1 MQGSHQCGSAPRP
14 FVGSIALLR
23 RIVDKAEEWLA
34 AWDDESQRYVFPQ
47 AERGPGQTYRSC
59 LEAAVA
65 TTFGLDQC
73 RDFIISGLSR
83 AHYQAPV
90 DWGDD
95 LPPQWVIVQFF
106 PVELYGR
113 RSAEL
118 VAGNDSV
125 RWLALE
131 EVFRGQTRDGARIAF
146 QQCELIRRA
155 DLISP
160 QYVPQTT

>member
-1 MQGSHQCGSAPRP
+1 MSDHQQCRSAPRP
-14 FVGSIALLR
+14 FVGSMALLR
-23 RIVDKAEEWLA
+23 RIIDEAEEWLA
-34 AWDDESQRYVFPQ
+34 VWDDDSERYLFPQ
-47 AERGPGQTYRSC
+47 AERGDGETYRSC

-65 TTFGLDQC
+65 TTFGLDQR

-95 LPPQWVIVQFF
+95 FPPQWVIVQFF

-113 RSAEL
+113 RGAEL
-118 VAGNDSV
+118 IAGNDSL
-125 RWLALE
+125 RWLALD
-131 EVFRGQTRDGARIAF
+131 EVYRGETRDGARIAY

-155 DLISP
+155 DLIP
-160 QYVPQTT
+160 PKFVPQAT